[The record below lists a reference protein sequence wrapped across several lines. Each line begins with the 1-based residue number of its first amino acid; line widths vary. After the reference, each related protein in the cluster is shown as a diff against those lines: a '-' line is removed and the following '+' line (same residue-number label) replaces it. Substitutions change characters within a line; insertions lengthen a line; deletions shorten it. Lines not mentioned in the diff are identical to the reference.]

1 MNLQPEKQRACAK
14 EDELLP
20 AVSLDPSLA
29 DVAEMRAAGWPA
41 FELIGRYSPAV
52 LLACRFDPDE
62 VARAP
67 DEARKASERWARWTF
82 DGSLDSFLDEVSLA
96 RALAAPLLPGEAT
109 GDVLSGGG

>member
-1 MNLQPEKQRACAK
+1 VNLQPETQRACAK
-14 EDELLP
+14 EGEMLT

-52 LLACRFDPDE
+52 LLACGLDLGE
-62 VARAP
+62 VDRAP
-67 DEARKASERWARWTF
+67 DEARRASELWASWTRDNSF
-82 DGSLDSFLDEVSLA
+82 DSFLDIVSLA
-96 RALAAPLLPGEAT
+96 RALAAPLVFGEAT